1 MDYFWLFEVLCP
13 IENFSLIWRRHHY
26 QWVIPILKNHGEGSL
41 ACHIHCD
48 TGHTFI
54 MVIFKVPYHSHLLR
68 LAVEL
73 SLSVL
78 VTYVSRD
85 LGSNSELPHTRRTL
99 LIKEKYLSILIRCR
113 VWAIVANYTCTSK
126 CLKTTRD
133 KHVLVTISVL
143 PYMKYDVTYM

>member
-1 MDYFWLFEVLCP
+1 MYFKAISCNTVCYDVGVRTP
-13 IENFSLIWRRHHY
+13 NQTRRRTY
-26 QWVIPILKNHGEGSL
+26 SK
-41 ACHIHCD
+41 
-48 TGHTFI
+48 TFI
-54 MVIFKVPYHSHLLR
+54 SSVFSV
-68 LAVEL
+68 VL
-73 SLSVL
+73 SGAQTPSTEYKSEYEYEKSFITLGPVL